1 MSQFISHLKTVNE
14 GQYGGKKLNIKIDNI
29 EREFEKLQQEVTGF
43 IGKRM
48 DDRLVLTDSEL
59 SIILEEK
66 DDVERAK
73 NFENF
78 YKKIHENAVLDLS
91 KKIEEIIA
99 QQFSIVDIEI
109 RNRLKEVDLSTKNAL
124 KEYEQA
130 ERLKKENSVELAEKD
145 LVFMYKITIA
155 DILLNELNRNEK

>member
-1 MSQFISHLKTVNE
+1 
-14 GQYGGKKLNIKIDNI
+14 
-29 EREFEKLQQEVTGF
+29 
-43 IGKRM
+43 M

-66 DDVERAK
+66 DDAERAK

-78 YKKIHENAVLDLS
+78 YKKIHEKAVLDLS

-99 QQFSIVDIEI
+99 KQFSIVDIEI

-130 ERLKKENSVELAEKD
+130 ERLKKENSVELSKKD
-145 LVFMYKITIA
+145 LDFMYKITIA